1 MMAANTSACAKTLNM
16 DTTDAIRG
24 SLQFTIYLSLEIMIS
39 IYELFTK
46 ITA

>member
-24 SLQFTIYLSLEIMIS
+24 LFTIYHILKS
-39 IYELFTK
+39 
-46 ITA
+46 